1 MLQTA
6 PMLPGLGP
14 HLVPQLGALASAS
27 RLLGSIASVP
37 PQHGGAGF
45 QAVRGFATGA
55 VSTPAASSPGHKPA
69 ATHAPPTR
77 LDLKPGAGSFAAGAV
92 APHPGINPARMA
104 ADSASAAAGASG
116 DAALA
121 ESYMAH
127 PAYSD
132 EYVES
137 VRPTHVT
144 PQKLH
149 QHVGLR
155 TIQVFR
161 YLFDKATGYTPTGSM
176 TEAQWLRRMIFLET
190 VAGCP
195 GMVAGMLRHL
205 KSLRSMSRD
214 RGWIHT
220 LLEEAE
226 NERMHLITFLQL
238 RQPGPAFRAMVILAQ
253 GVFFNAYF
261 IAYLLSPRTC
271 HAFVGFLEEEAVK
284 TYTHA
289 LVEIDAGRLWK
300 DTPAPPVAV
309 QYWGLKPGANM
320 RDLIL
325 AVRADE
331 ACHAHVNHTLS
342 QLNPSTDANPFAT
355 GASQL
360 P

>member
-1 MLQTA
+1 M
-6 PMLPGLGP
+6 
-14 HLVPQLGALASAS
+14 ASAPVQS
-27 RLLGSIASVP
+27 YAVASPSIG
-37 PQHGGAGF
+37 QTF
-45 QAVRGFATGA
+45 RGFATGA
-55 VSTPAASSPGHKPA
+55 GAAVPPASSSEHKA
-69 ATHAPPTR
+69 APHAPPTR
-77 LDLKPGAGSFAAGAV
+77 LDLKPGVGSFAAGAV
-92 APHPGINPARMA
+92 APHPGINPARMS
-104 ADSASAAAGASG
+104 ADSAAAAG

-137 VRPTHVT
+137 VRPTHVS

-161 YLFDKATGYTPTGSM
+161 YLFDKATGYTPAGTM

-238 RQPGPAFRAMVILAQ
+238 RQPGPAFRAMVIVAQ

-261 IAYLLSPRTC
+261 LAYLLSPRTC

-289 LVEIDAGRLWK
+289 LEEIDAGRLWK

-309 QYWGLKPGANM
+309 QYWGLKQGATM